1 MYFQCFDRC
10 CQIQQFR
17 PIELFRTLAILTVS
31 LEGKSAMGTRRQDGL
46 LYGNGDTCYIKYRI
60 TEMKDGE
67 HH

>member
-1 MYFQCFDRC
+1 
-10 CQIQQFR
+10 
-17 PIELFRTLAILTVS
+17 
-31 LEGKSAMGTRRQDGL
+31 MGTRRQDGL